1 MSTWCL
7 ALSCVQVK
15 VQVSGLWFISMLSDD
30 RNKLYEAIAV
40 EYVNEK
46 SFAALGRGPSTK
58 QEAIRFHVLED
69 LEDDPNQEVCKNPHA
84 LFFCFCSLRRE
95 TLSSFRP
102 FG

>member
-15 VQVSGLWFISMLSDD
+15 VQVSGLWFINMLSDD

-69 LEDDPNQEVCKNPHA
+69 LEEDPNHEGLQKPSRA
-84 LFFCFCSLRRE
+84 FFLFL
-95 TLSSFRP
+95 LST
-102 FG
+102 